1 MTMSKR
7 LSAAAVMAGLLLS
20 VGAWLSCKSRGAQ
33 TAALRTVAVL
43 EGTIED
49 AVEATGS
56 VLPLNR
62 VEISP
67 PIAGRVDK
75 LLVNEGDV
83 VREGQTIA
91 WMSCTDR
98 AAILDAARA
107 RGTETL
113 KEWQEAY
120 KPTPILAPM
129 SGTIILR
136 NVVVG
141 QTVTASTV
149 LYAMS
154 DRLIVQAS
162 VDESDIGR
170 VHLGMPVRITLDA
183 YHDKPVMGTVTDIR
197 YEGKTVSNV
206 ITYGVKVRPD
216 TVPSFFRSQMT
227 ANVNFIVHRKD
238 RALLIPA
245 SAVETTSGGGKQV
258 VVLGPDGQP
267 AMREIKTGLTVGTN
281 IEATS
286 GLSLGE
292 KIVLARGNYVA
303 QKDITQSSPLTFK
316 PPKMKKGQGGGPP
329 PGGP

>member
-1 MTMSKR
+1 
-7 LSAAAVMAGLLLS
+7 
-20 VGAWLSCKSRGAQ
+20 
-33 TAALRTVAVL
+33 LRTEAVK
-43 EGTIED
+43 EGPIED

-62 VEISP
+62 VEIDP
-67 PIAGRVDK
+67 PIAGRIER
-75 LLVNEGDV
+75 LLVNEGDTV
-83 VREGQTIA
+83 KEGQTIA

-107 RGTETL
+107 QGAETL

-120 KPTPILAPM
+120 KPTPIIAPM

-141 QTVTASTV
+141 QTVSASTI

-170 VHLGMPVRITLDA
+170 IRLGMPVRITLDA
-183 YHDKPVMGTVTDIR
+183 YHDKPIMGKVTDIL

-206 ITYGVKVRPD
+206 ITYGVKIRPD
-216 TVPSFFRSQMT
+216 VVPSFFRSQMT
-227 ANVNFIVHRKD
+227 ANVNFIVHHKD
-238 RALLIPA
+238 RALLVPA
-245 SAVETTSGGGKQV
+245 SAVETDSSGAKQV
-258 VVLGPDGQP
+258 SVLGADGRP
-267 AMREIKTGLTVGTN
+267 EARLIKTGLSVGTN
-281 IEATS
+281 VDVTS
-286 GLSLGE
+286 GLSVGE
-292 KIVLARGNYVA
+292 QVVLARGTYAA
-303 QKDITQSSPLTFK
+303 QKDTSQSSPLTFK
-316 PPKMKKGQGGGPP
+316 PPKMKKGQGGGLP